1 METHT
6 IVNYAHDPADVNS
19 LSSNKVF
26 SFVELPYGNML
37 IGMIPSVKG
46 AFTLKEGKDNNV
58 WIGTDGNGLKKFDYR
73 TREVST
79 YDSDLTSIDMHHAK
93 VHGILEDRQDNLW
106 LVLYQKGILMVPQ
119 QERIFHN
126 WGLNFFHPELNIGS
140 ECVLSG

>member
-1 METHT
+1 M
-6 IVNYAHDPADVNS
+6 AHDPADVNS

-26 SFVELPYGNML
+26 SFVELPDGNML
-37 IGMIPSVKG
+37 IGMIDGGIDLFDYSSKKFIRNYIPSVKG

-93 VHGILEDRQDNLW
+93 VHGYSKTGKTIC
-106 LVLYQKGILMVPQ
+106 
-119 QERIFHN
+119 
-126 WGLNFFHPELNIGS
+126 GLCCTRKVF
-140 ECVLSG
+140 